1 MPGLR
6 KKKSDHPDLDLSPP
20 RPDTPLLG
28 DLLPVLVGAH
38 AGLVRSLTRFHK
50 PPSEPPWPLIYRAE
64 LANSRFLSDKAEAF
78 QVASG
83 KGMDEAG
90 AQVSALGEAVERYA
104 GMAWASE
111 AIHRCPRAELPDRAL
126 DPQRLVLYD
135 DAQYAHLPY
144 APLQADSVLGW
155 LPGRAFPSGQRVWVP
170 AQPTLMAYT
179 PALAEPDLCQ
189 VTSNGL
195 AAGPT
200 LAQAALRAA
209 LEVLER
215 DAFVATWLLRL
226 PCERVD
232 PSSVPDAGVLRLVA
246 AYARRGVQVEL
257 YRLFPRGA
265 VQCFVGLGVALHEAT
280 LPAVVVGLGAD
291 PDPVRAA
298 ASAVLEIG
306 QVRPGLAY
314 RLKDEPVRAHRAALL
329 ADANRLKTLEDHD
342 LYYAGHD
349 TLAAFDFMRGAP
361 TVAQDWQAAA
371 ALDGEAAVRALAD
384 HVAGQGSELVLVNLT
399 PPDLAALGLYAA
411 RAFVPDFQPI
421 YFGQHEQRLAHR
433 RLAHLAAQHGL
444 EVRINP
450 HPHPLA

>member
-1 MPGLR
+1 VPGLR
-6 KKKSDHPDLDLSPP
+6 KKKSAHPDLDLSAP
-20 RPDTPLLG
+20 RPDTPPLR
-28 DLLPVLVGAH
+28 DLAPVLVGRH
-38 AGLVRSLTRFHK
+38 AGLVRSLTLFHK
-50 PPSEPPWPLIYRAE
+50 PPAEPPWPLIYRAE

-83 KGMDEAG
+83 KGMDDDA

-104 GMAWASE
+104 GMAWPGE
-111 AIHRCPRAELPDRAL
+111 DIRRCPRGDLPGLAL
-126 DPQRLVLYD
+126 DPQRLVLYGQ
-135 DAQYAHLPY
+135 AQYANLPY
-144 APLQADSVLGW
+144 APLLPDSVLGW
-155 LPGRAFPSGQRVWVP
+155 LPGRTLPSGQPIWVP

-179 PALAEPDLCQ
+179 PAPAEPDLCQ

-232 PSSVPDAGVLRLVA
+232 PASVPDAGVRQLAA
-246 AYARRGVQVEL
+246 AYARRGVQLEL
-257 YRLFPRGA
+257 YRLFPRGP
-265 VQCFVGLGVALHEAT
+265 VHCFVGLGVALQAAV

-291 PDPVRAA
+291 LDPVRAA
-298 ASAVLEIG
+298 ASAALEIG

-314 RLKDEPVRAHRAALL
+314 RLKDPQVQAQRAAMLEHTKL
-329 ADANRLKTLEDHD
+329 LKTLEDHD

-349 TLAAFDFMRGAP
+349 TLAAFDFMRSAP
-361 TVAQDWQAAA
+361 FVTPDWRAPAVVE
-371 ALDGEAAVRALAD
+371 GEAAVRALAD
-384 HVAGQGSELVLVNLT
+384 DVAAQGSELVLVNLT
-399 PPDLAALGLYAA
+399 PPDLAALGVFAV

-421 YFGQHEQRLAHR
+421 YFGQQERRLAHR
-433 RLAHLAAQHGL
+433 RLAQLAARHGL
-444 EVRINP
+444 DVTINP
-450 HPHPLA
+450 NPHPLA